1 MAGLCVIR
9 PAMALWIP
17 ITVAAAFFQNLRF
30 MLQKHLRAT
39 SLTTAGATFSRFVFA
54 APLAIALVA
63 IYSSVTGAAMP
74 ATGLRFFA
82 FAAIGGLA
90 QIFATMLVVELFT
103 ERNFA
108 VGITFKKTETMQAA
122 LFGLIVLGDRIS
134 LGGFLALL
142 VGLVGVVLLS
152 DPPKIIGQGRFF
164 RRIFNRAALLGLA
177 SGALF
182 GVSGI
187 AYRAASLSLEA
198 DTLMR
203 AALTLACVTSFQAIA
218 MAGYLRM
225 AQAGQVAKVLRNWK
239 ITGLVGSLGML
250 GSLCWFLAFTLQNVA
265 YVKALGQIEL
275 VFTFLGSYLIFKERS
290 NRRELAGIAL
300 VVGSIVLLILVI

>member
-1 MAGLCVIR
+1 ME
-9 PAMALWIP
+9 LWIP
-17 ITVAAAFFQNLRF
+17 ITIAAAFFQNLRF

-54 APLAIALVA
+54 APLAIVLVLA
-63 IYSSVTGAAMP
+63 VSSSTGAQLP
-74 ATGLRFFA
+74 STGLRFFA
-82 FAAIGGLA
+82 FAAAGGLS
-90 QIFATMLVVELFT
+90 QIVATMMVVELFT
-103 ERNFA
+103 QRNFA

-122 LFGLIVLGDRIS
+122 FFGLIVLGDRIS
-134 LGGFLALL
+134 FAGFLALL

-152 DPPKIIGQGRFF
+152 DPPRLTTQGGFL
-164 RRIFNRAALLGLA
+164 RRILNRAALLGLA

-203 AALTLACVTSFQAIA
+203 AALTLACVTSFQAVA
-218 MAGYLRM
+218 MAGYLQV
-225 AQAGQVAKVLRNWK
+225 AQGGQVAKVLRNWRV
-239 ITGLVGSLGML
+239 TGLVGSLGML

-275 VFTFLGSYLIFKERS
+275 VFTFLGSYLIFKESS
-290 NRRELAGIAL
+290 NGRELTGIAC
-300 VVGSIVLLILVI
+300 VVGSIVLLVLVI

>member
-1 MAGLCVIR
+1 
-9 PAMALWIP
+9 MALWIP
-17 ITVAAAFFQNLRF
+17 VTIAAAFFQNLRF
-30 MLQKHLRAT
+30 MMQKHLRTT

-54 APLAIALVA
+54 APLAIVLVLA
-63 IYSSVTGAAMP
+63 MSVATGAALP
-74 ATGLRFFA
+74 VTGLRFLA
-82 FAAIGGLA
+82 FAAAGGLA
-90 QIFATMLVVELFT
+90 QIFATMMVVELFT
-103 ERNFA
+103 QRNFA

-134 LGGFLALL
+134 FAGFLALL

-152 DPPKIIGQGRFF
+152 DPPKIIGKGRFF

-203 AALTLACVTSFQAIA
+203 AALTLACVTSFQAVA
-218 MAGYLRM
+218 MAGYLKV
-225 AQAGQVAKVLRNWK
+225 AQPGQIAKVLRHWK
-239 ITGLVGSLGML
+239 VTGLVGTLGML

-275 VFTFLGSYLIFKERS
+275 VFTFLGSYLFFKETS
-290 NRRELAGIAL
+290 NRRELAGIAF
-300 VVGSIVLLILVI
+300 VIGSIVLLIMVI

>member
-1 MAGLCVIR
+1 
-9 PAMALWIP
+9 MALWIP
-17 ITVAAAFFQNLRF
+17 VTIAAAFFQNLRF
-30 MLQKHLRAT
+30 MMQKHLRTT

-54 APLAIALVA
+54 APLAIALVLA
-63 IYSSVTGAAMP
+63 ISAATEAELPVTD
-74 ATGLRFFA
+74 LRFLA
-82 FAAIGGLA
+82 FAAVGGLA
-90 QIFATMLVVELFT
+90 QILATMMVVELFT
-103 ERNFA
+103 QRNFA

-134 LGGFLALL
+134 LAGFLALL

-203 AALTLACVTSFQAIA
+203 AALTLACVTSFQAVA
-218 MAGYLRM
+218 MAGYLQV
-225 AQAGQVAKVLRNWK
+225 AQPGQVAKVLRNWK
-239 ITGLVGSLGML
+239 VTGLVGTLGML

-275 VFTFLGSYLIFKERS
+275 VFTFLGSYLFFKETS
-290 NRRELAGIAL
+290 NRRELAGIAF
-300 VVGSIVLLILVI
+300 VIGSIVLLIIVI

>member
-1 MAGLCVIR
+1 
-9 PAMALWIP
+9 MALWIP
-17 ITVAAAFFQNLRF
+17 VTIAAAFFQNLRF
-30 MLQKHLRAT
+30 MMQKHLRST

-54 APLAIALVA
+54 APLAIALVIA
-63 IYSSVTGAAMP
+63 LSAATGAALP
-74 ATGLRFFA
+74 VTGLRFLA
-82 FAAIGGLA
+82 FAAAGGLA
-90 QIFATMLVVELFT
+90 QILATMMVVELFT
-103 ERNFA
+103 QRNFA

-134 LGGFLALL
+134 FAGFLALL

-203 AALTLACVTSFQAIA
+203 AALTLACVTSFQAVA
-218 MAGYLRM
+218 MAGYLQA
-225 AQAGQVAKVLRNWK
+225 AQPGQVAKVLRNWK
-239 ITGLVGSLGML
+239 VTGLVGTLGML

-275 VFTFLGSYLIFKERS
+275 VFTFLGSYLFFKETS
-290 NRRELAGIAL
+290 NRRELAGIAF
-300 VVGSIVLLILVI
+300 VIVSIVLVIMVI